1 MWLPQPALLLWL
13 LAACIGVYAAI
24 EADPSNIR
32 TIPLRSH
39 SLSAP
44 FLDSDMQSR
53 FYEFGG
59 DTIIRADQE
68 KLDRYVR
75 LTSDRPSQEGWLF
88 SRLPLTATNWEA
100 KNGHRPKLDVQIEV
114 EFKIHGQGSLHGDGM
129 AIWLTKQRGQTGP
142 VFGSV
147 DRFEGLGV
155 FIDTYKNQR
164 PGVVFPYV
172 MAMMG
177 NASVSYD
184 KDHDGKDNEIA
195 GCSARG
201 IRDAPVPTKIRL
213 VYFAEKSLTVS
224 LQYKADNEWT
234 DCFETGPLVLPSVA
248 YLGFSAETGELSDN
262 HDIISIETKNK
273 YINRGYGEQAAAA
286 GAGKDG
292 GGAETGRLRGGSKQ
306 FRRETERGS
315 WKWFFFKVFVF
326 GGVVGGA

>member
-1 MWLPQPALLLWL
+1 MRLPWPASLLWL
-13 LAACIGVYAAI
+13 LAACVNVYAAI
-24 EADPSNIR
+24 EADPNNIR

-53 FYEFGG
+53 FFDFGG
-59 DTIIRADQE
+59 DTIIRADQ
-68 KLDRYVR
+68 YVR

-88 SRLPLTATNWEA
+88 SRLPLTATNWEI
-100 KNGHRPKLDVQIEV
+100 DV
-114 EFKIHGQGSLHGDGM
+114 EFKIHGQGNLHGDGM
-129 AIWLTKQRGQTGP
+129 AIWLTKQRGQIGP

-172 MAMMG
+172 MAMLG
-177 NASVSYD
+177 NSSVTYD

-201 IRDAPVPTKIRL
+201 IRSSSVPTKIRL
-213 VYFAEKSLTVS
+213 TYFAEKSLTVT
-224 LQYKADNEWT
+224 LQYKAENEWT
-234 DCFETGPLVLPSVA
+234 ECFETGPLTLPSVS

-273 YINRGYGEQAAAA
+273 YINKGYSDQAAA
-286 GAGKDG
+286 GASGPYGTEKG
-292 GGAETGRLRGGSKQ
+292 GWVGRQ
-306 FRRETERGS
+306 FRREKERGS

-326 GGVVGGA
+326 GGVVVGGYVGWTMWRASQRDRF